1 MKPAEITEVKQEQ
14 EIFTDLWNTSK
25 KYYYVTTVQQWEHF
39 VYEMDML
46 FKGKYKDTKHEEL
59 FRDILSDIIKQ
70 LERRQN
76 NGRNKTN

>member
-14 EIFTDLWNTSK
+14 EIFTDLWNTYK
-25 KYYYVTTVQQWEHF
+25 KYYNATTDQEWEQF
-39 VYEMDML
+39 VNDMDVL
-46 FKGKYKDTKHEEL
+46 FKEKYKDTTHEEL

-70 LERRQN
+70 LERRHK